1 MSDDTDTAGAW
12 GLLALTCLGVVAA
25 DGAAPSVL
33 PTLAGVAIGVA
44 ASVTCPLAAVVVDAE
59 PAASTLSLLEPAAAE
74 VDLALA
80 PLLSLAG
87 CAVFVEVDEVVG

>member
-1 MSDDTDTAGAW
+1 MSDDTDTAGGW

-33 PTLAGVAIGVA
+33 PTLAGVAAGVA
-44 ASVTCPLAAVVVDAE
+44 ASVACPLAAVVA
-59 PAASTLSLLEPAAAE
+59 AAGTASTLSLLEPAAAD

-80 PLLSLAG
+80 PLLSLA
-87 CAVFVEVDEVVG
+87 D

>member
-1 MSDDTDTAGAW
+1 MSADAHTAGARE
-12 GLLALTCLGVVAA
+12 LLVLTCLGSVAS

-33 PTLAGVAIGVA
+33 PKLAGVAVGVA
-44 ASVTCPLAAVVVDAE
+44 ASVACPLAAVVVA
-59 PAASTLSLLEPAAAE
+59 AGTASTLSLLEAAAAD

-87 CAVFVEVDEVVG
+87 